1 MLAKCN
7 RNGKG
12 GVSMAKRKRIGM
24 EVALAAAEAVGMCN
38 VDVAAVYPITPQS
51 HIAEHLSELVADGKT
66 DTEYVTVESEHTSM
80 SVCIGASATG
90 ARAYTATCAQG
101 LMLMHELLPIAS
113 AMRCPIVMSVANRP
127 VNAPLNILS
136 DHSDIMPQRDSG
148 WIVIFSENG
157 QEVVDLTLMAYRIA
171 EDKDVMLPVIIC
183 IDGFILT
190 HMVEPMEFPDQK
202 EIDKFL
208 PDYKPYATLH
218 PDKPLTMGAFAM
230 PDFFP
235 QMMKAKD
242 MALLN
247 SKKTIVKVWDEW
259 ERKFGRRYRPV
270 ETYRTDGAEVILV
283 TMGSMSETAE
293 LGVDELRDKGVSV
306 GLVKIRLWR
315 PFPSDELKAAVKGAR
330 ILAVMDR
337 AVSPGTGGGPVF
349 TDVKA
354 VFYGEDSR
362 PIIVNYVMGLGG
374 IDVTVGDFVKMGEKA
389 AKAKKEEYEFYGVM
403 G

>member
-1 MLAKCN
+1 
-7 RNGKG
+7 
-12 GVSMAKRKRIGM
+12 MAKRKRIGM

-315 PFPSDELKAAVKGAR
+315 PFPSDELKVAVKGAR

-374 IDVTVGDFVKMGEKA
+374 IDVTVGDFVKMGEKT

>member
-1 MLAKCN
+1 MLARCN
-7 RNGKG
+7 RDGRG

-51 HIAEHLSELVADGKT
+51 HIAEHLSDLVADGKT
-66 DTEYVTVESEHTSM
+66 DTEYVTVESEHSSM

-90 ARAYTATCAQG
+90 ARAYTATCSQG

-113 AMRCPIVMSVANRP
+113 AMRFPIVMSVANRP

-157 QEVVDLTLMAYRIA
+157 QEVIDLTLQAYRIA
-171 EDKDVMLPVIIC
+171 EDKNVMLPVIIG

-202 EIDKFL
+202 EVDKFL
-208 PDYKPYATLH
+208 PPYKPDATLH

-230 PDFFP
+230 SDFFP

-259 ERKFGRRYRPV
+259 EKRFGRRYRPV
-270 ETYRTDGAEVILV
+270 ETYRTEGAEVLLV

-293 LGVDELRDKGVSV
+293 LGVDELRDKGISA
-306 GLVKIRLWR
+306 GLIKIRLWR
-315 PFPSDELKAAVKGAR
+315 PFPSDELKAAAKGAR
-330 ILAVMDR
+330 VLAVMDR
-337 AVSPGTGGGPVF
+337 AVSCGRSGGPVF

-354 VFYGEDSR
+354 AFYGEESR
-362 PIIVNYVMGLGG
+362 PVIVNYVMGLGG
-374 IDVTVGDFVKMGEKA
+374 VDVTVEDFKKMGEKA